1 MNLWQLVLIQ
11 AGMFVGLFVVLRA
24 LFYRHLNAALRRLQD
39 LQEQA
44 LAKEAQLKD
53 ELRRAQEERTTEVE
67 KGAQEA
73 RRLIEAAK
81 HEAETL
87 RLNAEEQAKH
97 ASQTILTRT
106 QEELERRRANLVSE
120 IETEALHFSTEMI
133 RYTLT
138 QDGKGTF
145 QRHLIDELIDDLERV
160 EHDRFMVAAESVTV
174 TSSLPLTDQER
185 RRLRQVLSTKVGTEV
200 ALVER
205 LDPELISGLVIRVGA
220 LVIDG
225 SLRNKLR
232 KAIPLVRKSP
242 SSEARDHGEP
252 HPDPKP

>member
-1 MNLWQLVLIQ
+1 
-11 AGMFVGLFVVLRA
+11 
-24 LFYRHLNAALRRLQD
+24 
-39 LQEQA
+39 
-44 LAKEAQLKD
+44 
-53 ELRRAQEERTTEVE
+53 
-67 KGAQEA
+67 
-73 RRLIEAAK
+73 
-81 HEAETL
+81 
-87 RLNAEEQAKH
+87 
-97 ASQTILTRT
+97 
-106 QEELERRRANLVSE
+106 
-120 IETEALHFSTEMI
+120 MI

-242 SSEARDHGEP
+242 SSEARDHGES